1 MTLWQRLAYWGLAP
15 AISLALYWQGLLS
28 WFREDDFAWL
38 GLHLSINEPRDI
50 WWILF
55 SPMAQGTIRPL
66 SERLYF
72 LVLHK
77 LFDFNALPFHAVAF
91 LTQFLAA
98 WLLQAITWRLTG
110 SRFAAVAAA
119 VFWTANSSLARPISW
134 ASGYNQIQCS
144 AFILGAFLCLLRYS
158 ESGEKKWLYGQWA
171 LFLLGFG
178 SLELNVVYPALAAC
192 WAVLFRR
199 DLLSR
204 VAPLFLVSILYTVV
218 HRHFAPAEAPA
229 LYKMYFDSDLVR
241 TLGKYFL
248 LVFGSFDEGL
258 SDVWSK
264 WALISTGISAV
275 TLAAFLAWQCWRR
288 QWLAVFCLAWFVGVL
303 APLLPLKFHIIS
315 YYLVIPAIGLAIAAG
330 WGCQIAWQAGRT
342 YAMCA
347 MLGTLSYIAG
357 SGYMGHFVA
366 GYHAEQTKVAKPL
379 FFGVQQAAQLHPG
392 KILLLAGISSEQFWS
407 VMSDSA
413 FRLLP
418 GPPEVYLTPEAGA
431 NIDPHPEINDI
442 APSVMPSAAARRAL
456 EAGDALVYQPQAGK
470 LKNVT
475 AFYRTLYPQLWPLEA
490 PSRIDVGQKYLSDF
504 VGPGWYPI
512 EHNKLRW
519 MSHRGELT
527 MSGPAKTA
535 TRIEVTCF
543 RFGNDPRPG
552 SLRLKL
558 TVNGHDLGSQEI
570 PAGEAEHHLGYELQG
585 RKFEES
591 KTTVMLEVT
600 PVYSSKNDER
610 ELGLVLGNLAWK

>member
-38 GLHLSINEPRDI
+38 GLHLSIQEPYDI
-50 WWILF
+50 WWTLF

-72 LVLHK
+72 LILHK

-91 LTQFLAA
+91 LTQFLAI

-110 SRFAAVAAA
+110 SKLAAVAAA
-119 VFWTANSSLARPISW
+119 VFWTANSSMARPVSW

-144 AFILGAFLCLLRYS
+144 AFILGSFLCLLRYA
-158 ESGEKKWLYGQWA
+158 ESGGKKWLYGQWA

-178 SLELNVVYPALAAC
+178 SLEMNVVYPALAAC
-192 WAVLFRR
+192 WVFLFRR

-204 VAPLFLVSILYTVV
+204 IAPLFLVSILYTVV
-218 HRHFAPAEAPA
+218 HRYFAPAEAPA
-229 LYKMYFDSDLVR
+229 LYRMYFDSDLIR
-241 TLGKYFL
+241 TFGRYCV
-248 LVFGSFDEGL
+248 LVFGAYDDGL
-258 SDVWSK
+258 PAVWTQ
-264 WALISTGISAV
+264 WATISTVISA
-275 TLAAFLAWQCWRR
+275 TSLGAFLAWQFWKR

-315 YYLVIPAIGLAIAAG
+315 YYLVIPSIGLAIAAG
-330 WGCQIAWQAGRT
+330 WGCQTAWRAGRLH
-342 YAMCA
+342 AMVA
-347 MLGTLSYIAG
+347 LLAAASYLAG
-357 SGYMGHFVA
+357 SGYMGRFTA
-366 GYHAEQTKVAKPL
+366 GYHAEQTRVAKPL
-379 FFGVQQAAQLHPG
+379 FFGVQQAAKLHPG
-392 KILLLAGISSEQFWS
+392 KILLLAGVSSEQFWS

-431 NIDPHPEINDI
+431 NIDQHPEVNDI

-456 EAGDALVYQPQAGK
+456 EAGDALVYQPQDGK

-475 AFYRTLYPQLWPLEA
+475 AFYRTLYPTIWPLEP
-490 PSRIDVGQKYLSDF
+490 PSRFDVGQKYLAGF
-504 VGPGWYPI
+504 IGPGWHNI
-512 EHNKLRW
+512 EENKLRW
-519 MSHRGELT
+519 MSRRGELT
-527 MSGPAKTA
+527 MAAPAKNA
-535 TRIEVTCF
+535 TRLEITCF

-552 SLRLKL
+552 SLQLTL
-558 TVNGHDLGSQEI
+558 TVNGQSLGSKEI
-570 PAGEAEHHLGYELQG
+570 PTGEAEHHLSYELRG
-585 RKFEES
+585 RKFEDSE
-591 KTTVMLEVT
+591 TTVILEVA
-600 PVYSSKNDER
+600 PVYTNKGDER